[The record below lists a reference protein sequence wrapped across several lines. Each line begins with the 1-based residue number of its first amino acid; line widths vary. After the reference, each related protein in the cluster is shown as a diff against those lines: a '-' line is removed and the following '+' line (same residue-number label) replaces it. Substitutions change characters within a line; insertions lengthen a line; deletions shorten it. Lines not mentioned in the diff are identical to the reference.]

1 MKFFGR
7 VAFMLII
14 AVLLLYLT
22 SETEARGG
30 RGGGGRGGGRG
41 SSSRGGSRGWFSSG
55 GSSKS
60 SVGYGGGLKSG
71 GYASFGS
78 PNRWSNVGGRRI
90 YYVGYYHGYHGGYG
104 YHGGRYSNSR
114 NPYEGRGSGL
124 TATGLVVL
132 LLAIIGIGV
141 GLYYAYICLRA
152 RPLRPRQPPDSEHGP
167 LISPDPDVNGNHEDV
182 PLEASAPTDEE
193 DPEKVKK
200 IIEEPNSKKDPAD
213 PPASDSPKD
222 TKTPNGY
229 PKEKDEV
236 LVPVEEVVAPANISH
251 EKETVPVVNHVAPIG
266 LVAPLGLVIPAKTEP
281 PAKPTQPEE
290 PENKTTP
297 KKLQP
302 EAKKPES
309 QPPASGSPPAPIYV
323 PVPLAVKKPV
333 TDSDEE
339 DGLLLQKCSPHDDS
353 LDPEQCPQLTALTEQ
368 VKTTPEPDAE
378 ALPIQNPPLQPS
390 APEAPETPTPETP
403 SPVKEAEASPQ
414 AEGPEIVVVP
424 KPDVGYGWKEH
435 EVPVKRAPDSVPPE
449 VVEQPATPLMKED
462 VENLQPVHK
471 VDVPITVDIEE
482 LDDPVEPVFEV
493 KDISRDLKASPPQ
506 KPVREEKPIQEVPPA
521 ATSKNDEPVESPQE
535 LKSKEIPVAVTS
547 LPEEPLESSDDS
559 VEYPP
564 VVYLETCQ
572 PTQDARPTS
581 ECSGSSEEALP
592 PYPDSTPEKETTA
605 KNGSE
610 KAQVEGPAAAKG
622 EDEGSERKTKPD
634 AVESPNMTKAP
645 LQTDPGLPLVMPTV
659 IPTNKPVSDAP
670 DAPLEAYI
678 PDLNDEYGL
687 DPMNADDN
695 SLAVIKEEG
704 STCTESETDSSE
716 PEVTEYSF
724 SSGPTAPTTSDI
736 LADEVSCSME
746 PEVTKYSV
754 ISDVEAEELQSSDT
768 EVSETETDSVVLS
781 TTVDPEEKTN
791 ASSDQ
796 KPGNPKPCQSE
807 PDSSTNEIL
816 TPNTTHQRDSVPVT
830 TSDSAC
836 TQLADSTNAPSHA
849 SLSSSDDSEDESDGA
864 EAEPEL
870 REEVVKIPTASQ
882 DEPSSENVT
891 ASSSDL
897 PASSS
902 VAEESSGQETKNRN
916 TPERLRTEEK
926 KNGTLQS
933 VPDST
938 DNDFMST
945 PSSSPCSS
953 DLSDDEVTTSTP
965 KKSKI
970 PRLVSHQES

>member
-1 MKFFGR
+1 M
-7 VAFMLII
+7 
-14 AVLLLYLT
+14 
-22 SETEARGG
+22 S
-30 RGGGGRGGGRG
+30 
-41 SSSRGGSRGWFSSG
+41 
-55 GSSKS
+55 
-60 SVGYGGGLKSG
+60 
-71 GYASFGS
+71 
-78 PNRWSNVGGRRI
+78 
-90 YYVGYYHGYHGGYG
+90 
-104 YHGGRYSNSR
+104 
-114 NPYEGRGSGL
+114 GSGL

-200 IIEEPNSKKDPAD
+200 IIEEPNTKKDPAD

-222 TKTPNGY
+222 SKTPNGY

-236 LVPVEEVVAPANISH
+236 FVPVEEVVAPAKISH
-251 EKETVPVVNHVAPIG
+251 EKETVPVINHVAPVG
-266 LVAPLGLVIPAKTEP
+266 LVAPLGLVVPAKTEP
-281 PAKPTQPEE
+281 SPKPTQPEE
-290 PENKTTP
+290 PENKATP
-297 KKLQP
+297 KTSQP

-309 QPPASGSPPAPIYV
+309 QPPASGSPPAPVYV

-353 LDPEQCPQLTALTEQ
+353 LDPEQCPQLTALPEQ
-368 VKTTPEPDAE
+368 GKSTPEPDAE
-378 ALPIQNPPLQPS
+378 ALPVQNPPSSEPS
-390 APEAPETPTPETP
+390 APEAPETPTP
-403 SPVKEAEASPQ
+403 VKAAEASQ
-414 AEGPEIVVVP
+414 TEGPEIVVVP
-424 KPDVGYGWKEH
+424 KPDADYGWKENI
-435 EVPVKRAPDSVPPE
+435 VPVKRAPDSVPPP

-471 VDVPITVDIEE
+471 VDVPITADIEE

-493 KDISRDLKASPPQ
+493 KDISRDLKASPPP
-506 KPVREEKPIQEVPPA
+506 KPVREEKPIEDLPPA
-521 ATSKNDEPVESPQE
+521 AAAKNDEPVETPQG

-547 LPEEPLESSDDS
+547 LPEDPVESSDDS

-564 VVYLETCQ
+564 VVYLETRQ
-572 PTQDARPTS
+572 PTQDARPAS

-605 KNGSE
+605 KNGRE
-610 KAQVEGPAAAKG
+610 KAQVEGPAAAKE
-622 EDEGSERKTKPD
+622 EDEGSERKTKPEV
-634 AVESPNMTKAP
+634 VESPIITKAP
-645 LQTDPGLPLVMPTV
+645 LQTDPGLPLAMPTAV
-659 IPTNKPVSDAP
+659 PTNKPMNDKP

-678 PDLNDEYGL
+678 PDLNEEYGL
-687 DPMNADDN
+687 DPMNPDDN

-754 ISDVEAEELQSSDT
+754 ISDVEASIPPEESESSDT
-768 EVSETETDSVVLS
+768 EMSETETDSVVLS
-781 TTVDPEEKTN
+781 TSVDPEEKAN
-791 ASSDQ
+791 ASLDQ

-807 PDSSTNEIL
+807 PDSSTNEVL
-816 TPNTTHQRDSVPVT
+816 TTPNTTHQGDSVPVT
-830 TSDSAC
+830 PSDSVC
-836 TQLADSTNAPSHA
+836 TQLADSTNAPSHV
-849 SLSSSDDSEDESDGA
+849 SLSSTDDSEDESEGA
-864 EAEPEL
+864 EAELEL
-870 REEVVKIPTASQ
+870 REEVVEIPTATQ
-882 DEPSSENVT
+882 NEPSESVT

-897 PASSS
+897 PTSSS
-902 VAEESSGQETKNRN
+902 VVEESSAQVTKNKN
-916 TPERLRTEEK
+916 PPERLRTEEK
-926 KNGTLQS
+926 KNGTFQS